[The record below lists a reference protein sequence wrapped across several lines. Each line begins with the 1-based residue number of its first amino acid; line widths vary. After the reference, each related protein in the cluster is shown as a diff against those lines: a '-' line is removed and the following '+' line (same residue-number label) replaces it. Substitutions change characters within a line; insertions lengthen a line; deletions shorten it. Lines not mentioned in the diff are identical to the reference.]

1 MIDLQRF
8 ADEYRYRTRIDED
21 GTKII
26 PGKVGHLFE
35 YDEESFGVM
44 IMPNPPR
51 RQFWGFAKAKL
62 IAGGFK
68 VVQDGDGEG
77 VATFDPTDP
86 KQVKLAVRVAGVKR
100 RRVLSAEH
108 RERCVASLR
117 PRLGGHPA
125 PQDGRTRENDP
136 VACCDDPRDAT
147 GRDFHADKRQ
157 AGRLSQ

>member
-1 MIDLQRF
+1 MAPRSFL
-8 ADEYRYRTRIDED
+8 ANSATSS
-21 GTKII
+21 
-26 PGKVGHLFE
+26 E

-77 VATFDPTDP
+77 VATFDPANP
-86 KQVKLAVRVAGVKR
+86 KQAKLAIRAANVKR
-100 RRVLSAEH
+100 RRVLSPEH

-117 PRLGGHPA
+117 SRLGGHPA
-125 PQDGRTRENDP
+125 AQEGRSRKNDP
-136 VACCDDPRDAT
+136 VAPCDAKR
-147 GRDFHADKRQ
+147 RNCHA